1 MKGFC
6 LCAMF
11 SRIYWLTLWS
21 ILIHW
26 QWLYFKAIFPQRSPM
41 RLTYTARE
49 KKIVVPLVN
58 LVLQTFV
65 LVHNNNCWA
74 LIAQYYFHK
83 YSLSALFFQ
92 QIITWE
98 QTFYETYTRIAMSA
112 DFFQYVISTEILF
125 LYVYICYSVLCALLP
140 PLLLLPSCLL
150 TYLPCLFLLARSFG
164 KLKKNHSQSKLYV
177 LCLYVSMC
185 VSMCVRMSMCVD
197 IFRFLAL

>member
-83 YSLSALFFQ
+83 YSLSALFFSTDYYLGTDFLWD
-92 QIITWE
+92 IHKNC
-98 QTFYETYTRIAMSA
+98 YERW
-112 DFFQYVISTEILF
+112 FFP
-125 LYVYICYSVLCALLP
+125 ICHLDRDLIFVCIYLLQCPLCA
-140 PLLLLPSCLL
+140 SA
-150 TYLPCLFLLARSFG
+150 TAAAVAFVSAYLPAVPVSSCTLFR
-164 KLKKNHSQSKLYV
+164 
-177 LCLYVSMC
+177 
-185 VSMCVRMSMCVD
+185 
-197 IFRFLAL
+197 